1 MRRKG
6 DLESFGKTLCDVT
19 IRPLP
24 VLGAL
29 GTRGAGT
36 VEEVEEGDTAEWDGK
51 DRDEDG
57 TDEVHEDRD
66 GENQA
71 GK

>member
-1 MRRKG
+1 M
-6 DLESFGKTLCDVT
+6 
-19 IRPLP
+19 
-24 VLGAL
+24 
-29 GTRGAGT
+29 
-36 VEEVEEGDTAEWDGK
+36 EEGDTAEWDGK

-71 GK
+71 GKVNDDQTPIIGNELPRLP